1 MIEKI
6 REWLQTLLRIL
17 FPEEIVAQI
26 LQAEAKE
33 ETSAAGEDKDFPE
46 MPEEERSQ
54 MSRTPV
60 ERRHILFS
68 GRVQG
73 VGFRYQAM
81 YGARNQG
88 LTGWVS
94 NLSDGRVEME
104 VQGPA
109 AVIDYVLQNL
119 GNDRW
124 IRIDAM
130 ESSLIPVVEG
140 EHGFRV
146 RGF

>member
-6 REWLQTLLRIL
+6 REWLQALLRIL
-17 FPEEIVAQI
+17 FPEEIAAQFR
-26 LQAEAKE
+26 QTQEDPAVNASEA
-33 ETSAAGEDKDFPE
+33 DFPGL
-46 MPEEERSQ
+46 PEEERIQ

-81 YGARNQG
+81 YDARNHG

-94 NLSDGRVEME
+94 NLADGRVEME

-109 AVIDYVLQNL
+109 AVIDYVVQNL
-119 GNDRW
+119 GNGRW

-146 RGF
+146 RGY